1 MTRREQNFNNNGDF
15 CSDGVVAAK
24 SLRAPKAARDWCPT
38 TLTMEILITGVIDTD
53 PSSDYIISV
62 NGHCSFA
69 FLADINIRQITHEE
83 NDVAI

>member
-1 MTRREQNFNNNGDF
+1 MNKTLITMVTFALTVLLQL
-15 CSDGVVAAK
+15 
-24 SLRAPKAARDWCPT
+24 SLYGLQKQPRDWCPT

-83 NDVAI
+83 NDVAICL